1 MLKCDHEIFRVVL
14 QLIVNPAVNLP
25 VLIDQA
31 ILLGEIVVIFVRG
44 NLIGIVVG
52 FPVNFDRYF

>member
-1 MLKCDHEIFRVVL
+1 MVL